1 MCWCVCL
8 CVSELLKRN
17 YTFWVSWSANLVAGA
32 ASCRLSPLSPY
43 RSTLASSHCGGDL
56 QNWPTALL
64 NPQVSPF
71 LTPTNTYTHSYT
83 PTHTHVISH
92 NIERRWH
99 CWPFFF
105 SFCSFLPHTFC
116 LVFFFFILTTRVH
129 YALAERVYT
138 LRRIAETPI
147 CFVDP
152 SILCYILITP
162 WGLALSSQ
170 LNLFRNLTYSVI

>member
-1 MCWCVCL
+1 MCV

-71 LTPTNTYTHSYT
+71 LTPTNTHTYKHTRTDTH
-83 PTHTHVISH
+83 PHTHMSLATTLSAVGTAGPSSSPSAH
-92 NIERRWH
+92 
-99 CWPFFF
+99 
-105 SFCSFLPHTFC
+105 STFC
-116 LVFFFFILTTRVH
+116 LVFFFFIFTTRVH

-152 SILCYILITP
+152 SILCYILIAP

-170 LNLFRNLTYSVI
+170 LKLFRNLTY